1 MINVTAEKLFD
12 LAHPS
17 AQRNIQPI
25 SEQVGPRLPASGM
38 VVEIAAGSGYH
49 SAALA
54 DSYPNLTWQPTDR
67 DIEALGRITEM
78 VDKAQLPNLQAPIA
92 LDAGSPHWP
101 IDHAD
106 AILCCNMIHIAPWS
120 AAQGLF
126 AGVGR
131 ILNLDGAL
139 FLYGPFKVNG
149 AHTAPSNAS
158 FDESLRERDPSW
170 GIRDTVEVDAL
181 AYSAGLTLDTQI
193 DMPANNMLRIYKPA

>member
-1 MINVTAEKLFD
+1 MINTTAGKLFD

-49 SAALA
+49 SASFA

-67 DIEALGRITEM
+67 DIEALGRISEM
-78 VDKAQLPNLQAPIA
+78 VEKAQLPNLQAPIA
-92 LDAGSPHWP
+92 LDASSPMWP
-101 IDHAD
+101 VDEA
-106 AILCCNMIHIAPWS
+106 AAVLCCNMIHIAPWS
-120 AAQGLF
+120 AAEGLF

-131 ILNLDGAL
+131 ILNPDGVL
-139 FLYGPFKVNG
+139 FLYGPFKVDG

-158 FDESLRERDPSW
+158 FDESLRDRDPSW
-170 GIRDTVEVDAL
+170 GIRDTAAVDAL
-181 AYSAGLTLDTQI
+181 ALSAGLTLDTQI
-193 DMPANNMLRIYKPA
+193 NMPANNMLRIYRAA